1 MKNLIKEERAKKK
14 ITQKELAE
22 KVNVSRQS
30 IHAIESGKFVPSS
43 VLALKISTVLQKNL
57 EDIFTLEKI
66 D

>member
-1 MKNLIKEERAKKK
+1 MKNSIREERARKK
-14 ITQKELAE
+14 ITQKKLAE

-43 VLALKISTVLQKNL
+43 VLALKISNVLQKNL
-57 EDIFTLEKI
+57 EDIFSLENT